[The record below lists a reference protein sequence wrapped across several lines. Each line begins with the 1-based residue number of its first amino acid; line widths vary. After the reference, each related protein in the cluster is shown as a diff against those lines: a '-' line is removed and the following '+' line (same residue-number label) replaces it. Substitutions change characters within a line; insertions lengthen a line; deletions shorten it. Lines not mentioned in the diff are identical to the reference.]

1 MRPLRIYAPGAWYH
15 LTARGNERRD
25 IFRSAEDRLLFVS
38 RLAEMIERYALR
50 LQAYVL
56 MDNHFHLLVEPA
68 QDNLSRAMQ
77 WLGVSYSQWFNRRH
91 RRVGHLFQGRFK
103 AIVVDW
109 QTCGLELSRYVHL
122 NPVRTGRQGLGKTDR
137 QRHRQGAGRGVAAGG
152 VKQRLEVLQ
161 DYRWSSY
168 RAYVGME
175 RKPDWLETGP
185 VLGLMGGRKAE
196 QRQGYR
202 RYVEEAL
209 LEGAVECP
217 WERVR
222 GQVALGE
229 EAFLEEIQQRL
240 KGDEREQTGLR
251 QLKTRPSWEQAVKIV
266 EEMKKERWETFRDRR
281 GDWGR
286 DVALWLG
293 RRVCGLKLQELAE
306 HAGLNHYG
314 SVSTALRYLQ
324 ARLAQDAALSRLLSQ
339 AKRHLANDE

>member
-1 MRPLRIYAPGAWYH
+1 MRPLRIYVPGAWYH

-25 IFRSAEDRLLFVS
+25 IFRGAEDRPLFMS
-38 RLAEMIERYALR
+38 RVAEMRERYALR
-50 LQAYVL
+50 LHAYVL
-56 MDNHFHLLVEPA
+56 LDNHFHLLVEPVE
-68 QDNLSRAMQ
+68 DNLSRAMQ

-109 QTCGLELSRYVHL
+109 QSCGLELSRYVHL

-137 QRHRQGAGRGVAAGG
+137 HGHRQGAGRGVAAEG
-152 VKQRLEVLQ
+152 VRQRLRVLT

-185 VLGLMGGRKAE
+185 VLALLGGRRRE
-196 QRQGYR
+196 QRQQYQ
-202 RYVEEAL
+202 RYVEAGL
-209 LEGAVECP
+209 LEGAIACP

-222 GQVALGE
+222 GQVALGDALFVE
-229 EAFLEEIQQRL
+229 RL
-240 KGDEREQTGLR
+240 QERLQGDEREQSGLR
-251 QLKTRPSWEQAVKIV
+251 QLKARPGWERAVKIV
-266 EEMKKERWETFRDRR
+266 EEMKKESWEEFRDRR

-286 DVALWLG
+286 DVTLWLG

-306 HAGLNHYG
+306 YAGLSHYG

-324 ARLAQDAALSRLLSQ
+324 ARLVQDAALSRLLSQ
-339 AKRHLANDE
+339 ATRHLSTNE